1 MKAARVI
8 FLLTLAFSISN
19 TALAQRDVEDGDDW
33 KERLY
38 FGGGGG
44 FNGGNSNGIRYWSIS
59 VTPIVGYMVAPKFSV
74 GTGVSYQR
82 TTYQDYNF
90 NYVQYGFMPFLRYN
104 FNELFL
110 TAEYN
115 YINLPTL
122 TQNSSGF
129 GTDSRVFRSRMLFGA
144 GYSQPLGGRSRL
156 NAVAL
161 YDVLYKP
168 GNGFLSPWV
177 FRVFFS
183 F

>member
-1 MKAARVI
+1 MRSVPVILLLGFFLAVSNAAV
-8 FLLTLAFSISN
+8 
-19 TALAQRDVEDGDDW
+19 AQRDVEDGDDW

-44 FNGGNSNGIRYWSIS
+44 FNGGNSNGIRYWSFS

-74 GTGVSYQR
+74 GTAVAYQR
-82 TTYQDYNF
+82 TTYQDFNF
-90 NYVQYGFMPFLRYN
+90 NYVQYGIMPFARYN

-110 TAEYN
+110 TTEFN

-122 TQNSSGF
+122 TQNSGGF
-129 GTDSRVFRSRMLFGA
+129 ATDTRVFRSRMLFGA

-161 YDVLYKP
+161 YDVLYRP

>member
-1 MKAARVI
+1 MKSLCM
-8 FLLTLAFSISN
+8 FLLTLMLVTSN
-19 TALAQRDVEDGDDW
+19 TVLAQRDVEDGDDW

-44 FNGGNSNGIRYWSIS
+44 FNGGSTNGIRYWSIS

-82 TTYQDYNF
+82 TTYPDFNF
-90 NYVQYGFMPFLRYN
+90 NYSQYGIMPFARYN

-110 TAEYN
+110 SAEYN
-115 YINLPTL
+115 YINLPVL
-122 TQNSSGF
+122 NQNL

-144 GYSQPLGGRSRL
+144 GYSQPLGGRTRL
-156 NAVAL
+156 NAVAM
-161 YDVLYKP
+161 YDVLYRQP
-168 GNGFLSPWV
+168 SPFLSPWV

>member
-1 MKAARVI
+1 MKSLCM
-8 FLLTLAFSISN
+8 FLLMLVASN
-19 TALAQRDVEDGDDW
+19 TVLAQRDVEDGDDW

-44 FNGGNSNGIRYWSIS
+44 FNGGSSNGIRYWSIS

-82 TTYQDYNF
+82 TTYQDFDF
-90 NYVQYGFMPFLRYN
+90 NYTQYGIMPFARYN

-115 YINLPTL
+115 YINLPRL
-122 TQNSSGF
+122 TYSNGNGY
-129 GTDSRVFRSRMLFGA
+129 GTDSRFFRSRMLFGA
-144 GYSQPLGGRSRL
+144 GYSQPLGGRARL
-156 NAVAL
+156 NAVAM
-161 YDVLYKP
+161 YDVLYRQP
-168 GNGFLSPWV
+168 SPFLSPWV